1 MRTVS
6 TIHKQAFVYISLLSL
21 LALALVLSACGAS
34 QTGGAGSTGNTPTSA
49 PTSAPTTAPTPV
61 KGYGTSHGCPSDM
74 VVSSAPTTAN
84 VVIRPANSTSTVTAH
99 VGDVIEVR
107 LPFGHKWGG
116 PNSSPSN
123 LQIQSPSGYAWTAGS
138 ACVWRFT
145 ATGTGSTVINFI
157 SQPLCKVGQ
166 MCPMYILNIAFK
178 VDVK

>member
-1 MRTVS
+1 MRTVTS
-6 TIHKQAFVYISLLSL
+6 IHKQTFAYISLLAL

-34 QTGGAGSTGNTPTSA
+34 QTGGTGSAGNTPTPA
-49 PTSAPTTAPTPV
+49 PTAAPTAV

-74 VVSSAPTTAN
+74 VVSNAPTAAN
-84 VVIRPANSTSTVTAH
+84 VVIRPANSTGTVTAH
-99 VGDVIEVR
+99 VGNVIEVR

-123 LQIQSPSGYAWTAGS
+123 LQLQSPSGYASSADS

-145 ATGTGSTVINFI
+145 ATETGSTVINFI
-157 SQPLCKVGQ
+157 SQPLCKAGQ
-166 MCPMYILNIAFK
+166 MCPMYILRIAFN

>member
-6 TIHKQAFVYISLLSL
+6 SIHKQTFVYISLLSL
-21 LALALVLSACGAS
+21 LALAFVLSACGAAS
-34 QTGGAGSTGNTPTSA
+34 QTGSGSSGSTPTAA
-49 PTSAPTTAPTPV
+49 PATAPTAV

-74 VVSSAPTTAN
+74 VVSSAPSQAN
-84 VVIRPANSTSTVTAH
+84 VLIKPANSQSTVTAH

-123 LQIQSPSGYAWTAGS
+123 LQMQSPSGYAWTADN
-138 ACVWRFT
+138 ACIWRFT
-145 ATGTGSTVINFI
+145 ATGTGNTVINFI
-157 SQPLCKVGQ
+157 SQPLCKAGQ
-166 MCPMYILNIAFK
+166 MCPMYILEVPFK